1 MPGSLTS
8 TRIWRRSSVV
18 PTSVACLAVVV
29 ASSATAGAA
38 TGGPKPATASAPS
51 PVGSATT
58 SSFVAPPT
66 GEGDLDGARRH
77 GEGFHAEIYHWT
89 VETGPSRATA
99 CSVLGELFVP
109 DSASATSPVPAI
121 LTTNGFSGSYT
132 DQVPLAECA
141 ARNGYVVLT
150 YSGLGFGGSGCNI
163 ELDNPTWDGEAASQ
177 LISYL
182 GDEPDVLS
190 DGPDDPRVG
199 MVGGSYGGE
208 VQFAAAAIDPRID
221 AIVPVITWNDLAY
234 SLAPN
239 NDTPAS
245 AWAKSPPGVLKWE
258 WAALFFGDGLSEPFE
273 NPTATPF
280 PPATCPGFDPA
291 ICQAFLKSVAAG
303 YPTPDVVSMLASD
316 SIVSY
321 YKKIHVPVTLMQGE
335 DDSLFNI
342 DEAVENMRLLQSVGD
357 PVKLVLQSWG
367 HSDLTPAPGEVSYTS
382 TAHGYETLLILD
394 WFAKY
399 LKGENVST
407 GPAVEYFRPWVTYN
421 ANGSAEPAYGTA
433 SSWPVGSTV
442 NLYLSGNGSLVS
454 DRDDAVAGSEQIVNP
469 PDGEPASYSETS
481 GVQDMSPFSTIPP
494 TDPAGTFA
502 SFTTPPIPH
511 SIDSVGI
518 PQLRVDLSAV
528 DSSSASPLT
537 EATVYTKIYDVAP
550 NGTATLVNRIVS
562 PARIAKSGWV
572 TLTLPGVVTPPA
584 IGSSS

>member
-1 MPGSLTS
+1 
-8 TRIWRRSSVV
+8 
-18 PTSVACLAVVV
+18 
-29 ASSATAGAA
+29 
-38 TGGPKPATASAPS
+38 
-51 PVGSATT
+51 
-58 SSFVAPPT
+58 
-66 GEGDLDGARRH
+66 
-77 GEGFHAEIYHWT
+77 
-89 VETGPSRATA
+89 
-99 CSVLGELFVP
+99 
-109 DSASATSPVPAI
+109 
-121 LTTNGFSGSYT
+121 
-132 DQVPLAECA
+132 
-141 ARNGYVVLT
+141 
-150 YSGLGFGGSGCNI
+150 
-163 ELDNPTWDGEAASQ
+163 
-177 LISYL
+177 
-182 GDEPDVLS
+182 
-190 DGPDDPRVG
+190 
-199 MVGGSYGGE
+199 
-208 VQFAAAAIDPRID
+208 
-221 AIVPVITWNDLAY
+221 
-234 SLAPN
+234 
-239 NDTPAS
+239 
-245 AWAKSPPGVLKWE
+245 
-258 WAALFFGDGLSEPFE
+258 
-273 NPTATPF
+273 
-280 PPATCPGFDPA
+280 
-291 ICQAFLKSVAAG
+291 
-303 YPTPDVVSMLASD
+303 MLASD